1 MQNPTPQITQ
11 ERIDILKSIPYQ
23 DAPSPGFII
32 HTGLLEEN
40 CRLLN
45 TIKEA
50 TGAKILLAQ
59 KGFSCFSTYPI
70 LSNYLDG
77 TTSSGL
83 HEALLAKEYFGK
95 EIHVYSPA
103 FTPSEIQAIAPFC
116 HSIIF
121 NSIPQLSMGIEVS
134 KALGTPEFG
143 LRVNP
148 EVSSNATEIYNPC
161 APNSRLGTT
170 RAALEKACS
179 KDSKDSLKAISG
191 LHFHTLCEEDAD
203 ALEKTALA
211 FEANFKD
218 LFKQCKWLNFGGGHH
233 ITRPGYN
240 IELLCEIIN
249 HFQNKYDLRVYL
261 EPGEAV
267 ALHTGV
273 LNTRVLDIIENGHTQ
288 IALLNTSATCH
299 MPDVLEMPYRPN
311 ILNSGLPDEKK
322 FTYTLGGRS
331 CLAGDIIGA
340 YSFDR
345 ELQIG
350 DDLQF
355 LDMAHYTMVKTTTF
369 NGVAL
374 PDICLYNE
382 AHGLKVIREFSY
394 DDYKTRLS

>member
-1 MQNPTPQITQ
+1 MQNPTPIISQ
-11 ERIDILKSIPYQ
+11 ERMAKLKSIPFK
-23 DAPSPGFII
+23 DAPSPAFIV
-32 HTGLLEEN
+32 HTDLLEEN
-40 CRLLN
+40 CQCLKA
-45 TIKEA
+45 IKEA

-103 FTPSEIQAIAPFC
+103 FSHDEIQEIAPFC

-121 NSIPQLSMGIEVS
+121 NSIPQLLMGIEATQDIAQV
-134 KALGTPEFG
+134 AFG

-148 EVSSNATEIYNPC
+148 EVTSDTTEKYNPC
-161 APNSRLGTT
+161 APNSRLGIT
-170 RAALEKACS
+170 RAVLEKAYS
-179 KDSKDSLKAISG
+179 KDSKNPLKAISG

-211 FEANFKD
+211 FEANFKA

-240 IELLCEIIN
+240 TELLCEIIN
-249 HFQNKYDLRVYL
+249 YFQNKYDLRVYL
-261 EPGEAV
+261 EPGEAI
-267 ALHTGV
+267 ALHTGI
-273 LNTRVLDIIENGHTQ
+273 LNTQVLDIIENGNAQ
-288 IALLNTSATCH
+288 IAILNTSATCH

-311 ILNSGLPDEKK
+311 ILNNGLADEKAHS
-322 FTYTLGGRS
+322 YILGGRS
-331 CLAGDIIGA
+331 CLAGDTIGA
-340 YSFDR
+340 YSFDQ
-345 ELQIG
+345 ELKIG

-374 PDICLYNE
+374 PDICLYNKE
-382 AHGLKVIREFSY
+382 EGLKVIRKFNY